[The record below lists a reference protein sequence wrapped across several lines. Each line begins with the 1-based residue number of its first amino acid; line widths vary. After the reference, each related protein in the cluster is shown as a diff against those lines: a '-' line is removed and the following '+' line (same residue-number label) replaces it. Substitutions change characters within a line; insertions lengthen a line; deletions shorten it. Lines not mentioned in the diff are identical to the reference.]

1 MDNVMSVSNNTLYI
15 KGDQSVEVTKRDVTL
30 GDLVAMECS
39 QQSIVSQLKTI
50 KVMKI
55 PEKGKQRFVVS
66 VLKIIELIHK
76 EYPHLEIQSYGSP
89 DIIVTYEEQ
98 KQGNKI
104 WLFCKIAF
112 VVLTTFFGSAFAIIT
127 FNNDSGTP
135 EIFEQVYELIMGAKK
150 QGFSLLE
157 LGYSVGI
164 VAGILVFFNH
174 FGKKKVS
181 VDPTPIEV
189 EMRLYEND
197 IQTTVIAEYGRK
209 GQELDV
215 GKANTTGNHR
225 S

>member
-1 MDNVMSVSNNTLYI
+1 MSVSSNTLYI

-39 QQSIVSQLKTI
+39 QQNIVSKLKTI

-55 PEKGKQRFVVS
+55 PEKGQKRFVVS

-89 DIIVTYEEQ
+89 DVIVTFEEHKKNNRVWQ
-98 KQGNKI
+98 FTKV
-104 WLFCKIAF
+104 LL
-112 VVLTTFFGSAFAIIT
+112 VSLTTFFGSAFAIAT
-127 FNNDSGTP
+127 FNNDSG
-135 EIFEQVYELIMGAKK
+135 ISRLFEDIYKLFMGAPKE
-150 QGFSLLE
+150 GFSVLE
-157 LGYSVGI
+157 LSYSIGI
-164 VAGILVFFNH
+164 IIGILVFFNH
-174 FGKKKVS
+174 FGKKKTS

-197 IQTTVIAEYGRK
+197 IQTTVIAEYSRK

-215 GKANTTGNHR
+215 GERNTTDNYR

>member
-1 MDNVMSVSNNTLYI
+1 MSVSNNTLYI

-39 QQSIVSQLKTI
+39 QQSIVSKLKTI

-89 DIIVTYEEQ
+89 DIIVTYEDQ
-98 KQGNKI
+98 KQNKI

-112 VVLTTFFGSAFAIIT
+112 IVLTTFFGSAFAIIT

-157 LGYSVGI
+157 MGYSIGI

-174 FGKKKVS
+174 FGKKKMS

-197 IQTTVIAEYGRK
+197 IQTTVIAEHARK

-215 GKANTTGNHR
+215 GKANITGSHR

>member
-15 KGDQSVEVTKRDVTL
+15 KGDQSVEVTKQDVTL

-39 QQSIVSQLKTI
+39 QQNIVSKLKTI

-55 PEKGKQRFVVS
+55 PEKGPHRVVVS

-76 EYPHLEIQSYGSP
+76 EYPQLEIQSYGSP
-89 DIIVTYEEQ
+89 DVIVTYENQ
-98 KQGNKI
+98 QQNNRLWQI
-104 WLFCKIAF
+104 CKIAF
-112 VVLTTFFGSAFAIIT
+112 VTLTTFLGSAFAIIT
-127 FNNDSGTP
+127 FNNDSGVP
-135 EIFEQVYELIMGAKK
+135 EIFDNIYKLIIGTK
-150 QGFSLLE
+150 QNSFPILE
-157 LGYSVGI
+157 TSYSVGL

-174 FGKKKVS
+174 FGKKKIS

-197 IQTTVIAEYGRK
+197 IQTTVIAEYARK

-215 GKANTTGNHR
+215 GETNTTNNHR
-225 S
+225 I

>member
-15 KGDQSVEVTKRDVTL
+15 KGDQSVEVTKRDVAL

-39 QQSIVSQLKTI
+39 QQNVVSKLKTI

-55 PEKGKQRFVVS
+55 PEKGPHRLVVS

-76 EYPHLEIQSYGSP
+76 EYPQLEIQSYGSP
-89 DIIVTYEEQ
+89 DIIVTYEEHKKNNRVWQ
-98 KQGNKI
+98 FAKVF
-104 WLFCKIAF
+104 L
-112 VVLTTFFGSAFAIIT
+112 VSLTTFFGSAFAIAT
-127 FNNDSGTP
+127 FNNDSG
-135 EIFEQVYELIMGAKK
+135 ISRLFEDIYKLFMGAPKE
-150 QGFSLLE
+150 GFSVLE
-157 LGYSVGI
+157 LSYSIGI
-164 VAGILVFFNH
+164 IIGILVFFNH
-174 FGKKKVS
+174 FGKKKTS

-197 IQTTVIAEYGRK
+197 IQTTVIAEYARK

-215 GKANTTGNHR
+215 GTTNNLDNYR